1 MLKAGTQ
8 TGSLMNHLYSR
19 MTNGQPEPVVG
30 MGATLL
36 GWTDRDPATI
46 IKVEKTKKGAWIIA
60 VQEDNAQ
67 RTDNNG
73 FSESQE
79 YEYSANP
86 NGYIS
91 YFRFEEGKGWR
102 GISPGKKAGSW
113 KLNGGGGLLIGSRR
127 KYHDFSF

>member
-1 MLKAGTQ
+1 
-8 TGSLMNHLYSR
+8 

-36 GWTDRDPATI
+36 QWTDRDPATI
-46 IKVEKTKKGAWIIA
+46 IEVKKTKAGAWIVA

-86 NGYIS
+86 NGSIS

-102 GISPGKKAGSW
+102 GISPGKKPGSW
-113 KLNGGGGLLIGSRR
+113 KLNGGGGLRIGERE

>member
-46 IKVEKTKKGAWIIA
+46 VEVTKTKSGALVIG
-60 VQEDNAQ
+60 VQEDKAK
-67 RTDNNG
+67 RIDNNG

-86 NGYIS
+86 EAGID
-91 YFRFEEGKGWR
+91 YFRFDEGKGWR
-102 GISPGKKAGSW
+102 GVRKNEKGR
-113 KLNGGGGLLIGSRR
+113 LVLTGGGGLRIGERE

>member
-19 MTNGQPEPVVG
+19 MVNGQPEPVVG

-36 GWTDRDPATI
+36 QWTDRDPATI
-46 IKVEKTKKGAWIIA
+46 VEVKKTKAGAWLIA
-60 VQEDNAQ
+60 VQEDKAQ

-79 YEYSANP
+79 YEYSPNP
-86 NGYIS
+86 EAS
-91 YFRFEEGKGWR
+91 KQWFRFEDGKGWR
-102 GISPGKKAGSW
+102 GVRDNGKGRMV
-113 KLNGGGGLLIGSRR
+113 LTGGGGLRIGERE
-127 KYHDFSF
+127 KYHDFTF

>member
-1 MLKAGTQ
+1 MLKAGRD

-19 MTNGQPEPVVG
+19 MTKGQPEPVVG

-36 GWTDRDPATI
+36 GWTDRDPGTVI
-46 IKVEKTKKGAWIIA
+46 EVIKTKRGVIVA
-60 VQEDNAQ
+60 VQEDTAQ
-67 RTDNNG
+67 RTDKNG

-86 NGYIS
+86 NGRIE
-91 YFRFEEGKGWR
+91 YFRYEEGNGWR
-102 GISPGKKAGSW
+102 GVSPGKKLSSW
-113 KLNGGGGLLIGSRR
+113 KLNGGKGLRIGERE

>member
-19 MTNGQPEPVVG
+19 ATKGQPEPVVG

-36 GWTDRDPATI
+36 SWTDREAATI
-46 IKVEKTKKGAWIIA
+46 VEVTKTKSGAWLIA

-67 RTDNNG
+67 RIDSNG

-79 YEYSANP
+79 YEYSPNP
-86 NGYIS
+86 EAAKQW
-91 YFRFEEGKGWR
+91 FRFEEAKGWR
-102 GISPGKKAGSW
+102 SVRQGEKGRW
-113 KLNGGGGLLIGSRR
+113 KLTGGGGLLIGSRR

>member
-1 MLKAGTQ
+1 MLKAGTE

-46 IKVEKTKKGAWIIA
+46 VEVQKTKAGAWVIA

-67 RTDNNG
+67 RVDNNG
-73 FSESQE
+73 FSESQQ
-79 YEYSANP
+79 YDYSPNP
-86 NGYIS
+86 EGYKQW
-91 YFRFEEGKGWR
+91 FRFDEGKGWR
-102 GISPGKKAGSW
+102 GVSLKGKRW
-113 KLNGGGGLLIGSRR
+113 LLNGNKGLRIGERE
-127 KYHDFSF
+127 KFYDFSF